1 MIDYWKICHLIRSF
15 LSYVLWIKKC
25 ISTLNKM
32 PLMVQPVLFQMWT
45 VPQMHAITLRF
56 LALHLKEWH
65 WHRHIVIPSPNKL
78 FWNRLKDKTL
88 TSISEERHNYY
99 NWSLVTIINPMCKK
113 CLSYATEHLT
123 DQHTLFI
130 DRSSL

>member
-1 MIDYWKICHLIRSF
+1 MIDYLENMPLDQIFPF
-15 LSYVLWIKKC
+15 LCPLDKKKY

-32 PLMVQPVLFQMWT
+32 PLMVQPVLFQMRT
-45 VPQMHAITLRF
+45 VPQMRAITLRF

-99 NWSLVTIINPMCKK
+99 NWSLVTIINPMCKNAWAMQQ
-113 CLSYATEHLT
+113 SIYLT
-123 DQHTLFI
+123 SIHC
-130 DRSSL
+130 S